1 MRCIQRLAQL
11 HRNRKGFLGLQL
23 AQPLESLR
31 ESFSADQLHGQ
42 KNDLNMILTVIPE
55 VEYPAHIGVGYL
67 ARQLDF
73 APQAVNDGRANRC
86 MLADDFK
93 SDLLIELKVFS
104 FIDLAHATAP
114 KMCSDAITASQRLSR
129 LENALIS
136 ANL

>member
-86 MLADDFK
+86 MLADDFT
-93 SDLLIELKVFS
+93 SDLAIGLKESS
-104 FIDLAHATAP
+104 FIDRATSP
-114 KMCSDAITASQRLSR
+114 EHQTCSQA
-129 LENALIS
+129 
-136 ANL
+136 